1 MKQYDIAVIG
11 CGAGGAAAALLA
23 ADRNARVLLL
33 DKGPRGGN
41 WLHEGCVPVKT
52 LMACQKMYRHL
63 QHAQDYGIH
72 LSHIRP
78 SMAEWLS
85 RQRAVISKV
94 SEDLTRKLEARR
106 VETVRASARL
116 LANGRVLVSEEGRQP
131 WEAIARKVILA
142 TGARPATMPG
152 FEQADGTVVGY
163 SHHFVHLTQAP
174 AELTIVGGGYIGC
187 ELGEIFHAAGT
198 RVTIIE
204 SQQELLPQMDPEA
217 GAFLRA
223 KFESE
228 NMQVLN
234 NTRVVGLE
242 TEAVPVGTGVL
253 AGAGAGGGTL
263 TVSGGGGQVHFTPSG
278 SGTGLAGQTGTAS
291 VDPAGWAA
299 GGGNGAE
306 SAGSGMRAVL
316 QLSNGKVLYSDRVL
330 LAVGRRPNVDHLGLD
345 EAGIELDEAN
355 GGVRVNDFLQTSNPD
370 VYAVGDINARA
381 PLAHS
386 ASAQAVVAV
395 DHALGGSRPMMWDNI
410 PFCVYTVPE
419 IASVGFSEAAA
430 RARGHEIVT
439 SRCSFRSV
447 GKAVALGELEG
458 FVKLIADAQT
468 NKLLG
473 GMIVGHEASE
483 LIAQVGLALQFRAT
497 ARDVADTIFAHPSL
511 SEAIQ
516 EAARTLAV

>member
-23 ADRNARVLLL
+23 AERNARVLLI
-33 DKGPRGGN
+33 DKGPKGGN

-72 LSHIRP
+72 VSHIRP

-94 SEDLTRKLEARR
+94 SEDLDRKLAARH
-106 VETVRASARL
+106 VETLRASAQLIGNNRL
-116 LANGRVLVSEEGRQP
+116 LLTEDGRSP
-131 WEAIARKVILA
+131 WEAYARKIILA

-152 FEQADGTVVGY
+152 FETADGTTVGY

-174 AELTIVGGGYIGC
+174 PELVIVGGGYIGC

-198 RVTIIE
+198 RVTVIE
-204 SQQELLPQMDPEA
+204 SQLELLPQMDPEA

-228 NMQVLN
+228 NMTVL
-234 NTRVVGLE
+234 TGVKVEKLE
-242 TEAVPVGTGVL
+242 TEPPSVENGSTGSISDAQNGGAVGV
-253 AGAGAGGGTL
+253 
-263 TVSGGGGQVHFTPSG
+263 P
-278 SGTGLAGQTGTAS
+278 
-291 VDPAGWAA
+291 
-299 GGGNGAE
+299 
-306 SAGSGMRAVL
+306 RAVL
-316 QLSNGKVLYSDRVL
+316 HLSNGKVLRTDRVL
-330 LAVGRRPNVDHLGLD
+330 LAVGRRPNVAFLNLD
-345 EAGIELDEAN
+345 AAGVQMDDEN
-355 GGVRVNDFLQTSNPD
+355 GGVLVNDFLQTTNPD
-370 VYAVGDINARA
+370 IYAVGDINARA

-386 ASAQAVVAV
+386 AAAQAVIAV
-395 DHALGGSRPMMWDNI
+395 DHALGGSRAMLWDNI

-419 IASVGFSEAAA
+419 IASVGYSEAMA
-430 RARGHEIVT
+430 RRRGHEIVT

-458 FVKLIADAQT
+458 FVKIIADAHSR
-468 NKLLG
+468 KILG
-473 GMIVGHEASE
+473 GLIVGHEASE
-483 LIAQVGLALQFRAT
+483 LIAQIGLALQFRASVQ
-497 ARDVADTIFAHPSL
+497 DVADTIFAHPSL

-516 EAARTLAV
+516 EAARSLTNQRQRDQQNQRDQRDSGAGFGDANAVNVAQEWTV